1 MKILVTGSR
10 DWPVSKMQVIFY
22 YLDKFRDAGL
32 EVELLHGECPLGGVD
47 AYCAAYGH
55 GAGWNVRSFPPK
67 PSNGRTEL
75 VPKDYAI
82 RNQAMVDEM
91 PDVVL
96 AFFLHGAGNRG
107 TQMTVDMARKK
118 KLYVEEKWE

>member
-1 MKILVTGSR
+1 VKILITGSR
-10 DWPVSKMQVIFY
+10 DWPASKMQAIFF

-32 EVELLHGECPLGGVD
+32 KVELLHGECPVGGVD

-55 GAGWNVRSFPPK
+55 GAGWNVRAFPPR
-67 PSNGRTEL
+67 PSDGRTEL
-75 VPKDYAI
+75 YPKDYAI

-91 PDVVL
+91 PDLVL

-107 TQMTVDMARKK
+107 TKMTVDMAVRK
-118 KLYVEEKWE
+118 KLYVEEIWE